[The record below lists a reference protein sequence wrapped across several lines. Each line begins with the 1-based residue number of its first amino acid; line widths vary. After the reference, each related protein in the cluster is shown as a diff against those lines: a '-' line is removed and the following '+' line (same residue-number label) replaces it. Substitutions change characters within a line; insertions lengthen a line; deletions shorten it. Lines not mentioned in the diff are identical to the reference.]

1 MIERYISQK
10 IVTPIIFVLVAISYI
25 FDYINIGLPY
35 KFEVV
40 PIAIGFIFVGKIFCN
55 LAINVKRY
63 YKILLFVLYL
73 IIIYLLKIRIDMRVN
88 QEGIPLVSF
97 ILAVYGIVL
106 TIWISQAIQ
115 KYKLLSMVTRYIGR
129 NSLVVFGLSS
139 MFLVSLK
146 VLFSSLGFDG
156 GISSI
161 IRHALFWVTIPGF
174 VNIIDRFLPWAAGKG
189 FKHKK
194 YEIHK

>member
-1 MIERYISQK
+1 
-10 IVTPIIFVLVAISYI
+10 
-25 FDYINIGLPY
+25 
-35 KFEVV
+35 
-40 PIAIGFIFVGKIFCN
+40 
-55 LAINVKRY
+55 
-63 YKILLFVLYL
+63 
-73 IIIYLLKIRIDMRVN
+73 MRVN